1 MGMNIQQNIEKILT
15 EKFAPVHLEVINE
28 SHKHKGH
35 AGDNGT
41 GQSHFRVVISSS
53 EFESENRVTCSRMVY
68 QALDALLKDKIHAL
82 SLSIVRINKKP

>member
-15 EKFAPVHLEVINE
+15 EKFTPVHLDVINE

-41 GQSHFRVVISSS
+41 GESHFKVIIVSPSFTDKSRVA
-53 EFESENRVTCSRMVY
+53 RSRMVHD
-68 QALDALLKDKIHAL
+68 ALGDLLKDKIHAL
-82 SLSIVRINKKP
+82 SLKISDIIK